1 MIKRIVFFILSC
13 LCVACAEKP
22 AQIPMNKKQ
31 ADHTGANIMEANR
44 GLVAIE
50 DEDIRHYVD
59 SMKLDWDSTNMGIRY
74 KILASNPEGIQAVRH
89 QGVKITY
96 SLRAFDA
103 TEFCSNYTDRT
114 EIVNVGTGDL
124 PRGMDEAILM
134 LHQGETGEFIIPSY
148 LAYGVVGK
156 GQCIASRTPIYCR
169 ITLMVV
175 GIEKNKK

>member
-1 MIKRIVFFILSC
+1 MIQRIVIFILAC
-13 LCVACAEKP
+13 LCVSCVEKP
-22 AQIPMNKKQ
+22 AQVPMNKKPV
-31 ADHTGANIMEANR
+31 DRTEANIMEANI

-50 DEDIRHYVD
+50 DEDIRRYVD
-59 SMKLDWDSTNMGIRY
+59 SMKLDLDTTKIGIRY
-74 KILASNPEGIQAVRH
+74 KILSSNPSGVQAKRQ

-96 SLRAFDA
+96 SLREFDA
-103 TEFCSNYTDRT
+103 QDFCANYTDRT

-175 GIEKNKK
+175 DIQKKK

>member
-1 MIKRIVFFILSC
+1 MIRNIVVFILAC

-22 AQIPMNKKQ
+22 AQVPMNKKPV
-31 ADHTGANIMEANR
+31 DHTDANIMEANR
-44 GLVAIE
+44 GLVDIE
-50 DEDIRHYVD
+50 NEYIRQYVD
-59 SMKLDWDSTNMGIRY
+59 SMKLDMDTTNIGIRY
-74 KILASNPEGIQAVRH
+74 KILSSNPSGEKAKIQ

-103 TEFCSNYTDRT
+103 TEFCENYTDRT
-114 EIVNVGTGDL
+114 EIVNLGTGDL
-124 PRGMDEAILM
+124 PRGMDEAVLM

-175 GIEKNKK
+175 DIQKNK

>member
-1 MIKRIVFFILSC
+1 MIQRIVIFILAC
-13 LCVACAEKP
+13 LCVSCVEKP
-22 AQIPMNKKQ
+22 AQVPMNKKPV
-31 ADHTGANIMEANR
+31 DRTEANIMEANI

-50 DEDIRHYVD
+50 DEDIRRYVD
-59 SMKLDWDSTNMGIRY
+59 SMKLDLDTTKIGIRY
-74 KILASNPEGIQAVRH
+74 KILSSNPSGVQAKRQ

-96 SLRAFDA
+96 SLREFDA
-103 TEFCSNYTDRT
+103 QDFCANYTDRT
-114 EIVNVGTGDL
+114 EIVNLGTGDL

-175 GIEKNKK
+175 DIQKKK